1 MIIRL
6 HQALSSFITYLIFFY
21 IFGFDKISSII
32 ISIIVGLICIIPD
45 YDFKI
50 YNWAN
55 KQYENINKSKILKY
69 LLYPYYLFILFLL
82 KLFKHRGFTHSIFPI
97 IIFFLL
103 GFFIIKIF
111 YLFSLA
117 FLLHIIEDSLTVSGI
132 TPLYP
137 LSNYKFVI
145 PILNNRKNRKLQEYL
160 SYITYIIF
168 FAIILL

>member
-1 MIIRL
+1 MIIKL
-6 HQALSSFITYLIFFY
+6 HQALSSFITYLMFFY
-21 IFGFDKISSII
+21 IFNFDKASSII

-45 YDFKI
+45 YDYKI

-97 IIFFLL
+97 IIFFFMGLL
-103 GFFIIKIF
+103 IMKIF

-132 TPLYP
+132 TPFYP
-137 LSNYKFVI
+137 ISNYKFAI
-145 PILNNRKNRKLQEYL
+145 PILNNRENRKLQEYL
-160 SYITYIIF
+160 SYIIYIMFFVIIF
-168 FAIILL
+168 L